1 MHFTYKYTQIP
12 SCTFSRR
19 EAACS
24 RRRGWNGLF
33 RRRWERLVVVL
44 AILLAQD
51 FEQHRLQDLRSGY
64 VVRLAF
70 SYYLEDV
77 VSLAE

>member
-1 MHFTYKYTQIP
+1 M
-12 SCTFSRR
+12 
-19 EAACS
+19 
-24 RRRGWNGLF
+24 F

-64 VVRLAF
+64 VDRLAF